1 MQSLERPGVAG
12 VSVYVQAS
20 RPGFVPTHPLAPDF
34 PAGGI
39 GFHKPRVS
47 EGYPGPDEYL
57 SLASLLLIVFIT
69 MDVITVSVCFNG
81 DICLLAIRVR

>member
-1 MQSLERPGVAG
+1 MQSLERPGAAG

-39 GFHKPRVS
+39 GFPEARGVGGLPRTGRILVS
-47 EGYPGPDEYL
+47 C
-57 SLASLLLIVFIT
+57 SLLLIVFIT

-81 DICLLAIRVR
+81 DICLLAIHVR

>member
-1 MQSLERPGVAG
+1 MQSLERPGAAG

-39 GFHKPRVS
+39 GFPEARGVRGLPRTGRILVS
-47 EGYPGPDEYL
+47 CQPPPNSFYYDGCHYGI
-57 SLASLLLIVFIT
+57 SVF
-69 MDVITVSVCFNG
+69 
-81 DICLLAIRVR
+81 